1 MLWKNTVA
9 PELLDVLTNMQGNEI
24 FRDFILAGGTA
35 LALQIGH
42 RESKDI
48 DLFTIGK
55 LESDVYIKYFEKYSN
70 DIKIINNK
78 ENILQL
84 IVNKVKVDI
93 VSVKGIM
100 IEPPRVE
107 ENLKMFSIK
116 DIAGM
121 KLLAIQQRKQ
131 AKDYIDIAY
140 LLQEMSLED
149 MFDTYKIKNNT
160 DNVYNAKCSLLDV
173 NRVNPYTWSNIKMF
187 RNDILISEIPR
198 IFEIEIKKYN
208 EKFGIGKKSFFG
220 GLKKSAPRLR

>member
-9 PELLDVLTNMQGNEI
+9 PELLDVLINMQGNEI
-24 FRDFILAGGTA
+24 FKDFILAGGTA
-35 LALQIGH
+35 LSLQIGH

-48 DLFTIGK
+48 DLFTTGK
-55 LESDVYIKYFEKYSN
+55 LDNAKCIRYFKETYNNVDVIN
-70 DIKIINNK
+70 DK
-78 ENILQL
+78 ENILQIMIGQL
-84 IVNKVKVDI
+84 KVDM

-100 IEPPRVE
+100 IEPPRIE
-107 ENLKMFSIK
+107 ENLKMFGIK

-160 DNVYNAKCSLLDV
+160 DNVYNAKCGLLDV
-173 NRVNPYTWSNIKMF
+173 NRVNPYTWANIKMF

-208 EKFGIGKKSFFG
+208 EKHGIGKKNFFG
-220 GLKKSAPRLR
+220 FLKKRG

>member
-9 PELLDVLTNMQGNEI
+9 HELLDVLTNMQGNEI
-24 FRDFILAGGTA
+24 FGDFILAGGTA

-48 DLFTIGK
+48 DLFTINK
-55 LESDVYIKYFEKYSN
+55 LDNAKCIKYFRETYN
-70 DIKIINNK
+70 NVDIINDK
-78 ENILQL
+78 ENILQIMIGQL
-84 IVNKVKVDI
+84 KVDM

-107 ENLKMFSIK
+107 ENLKMFGIK